1 MHQIAYNQN
10 GLQETG
16 GAYSAAELLAALTP
30 EDYQRLVGFARYR
43 LRTVVTARWLQRH
56 LADTDAEDLVAEAL
70 LKIQLGEQDSRLG
83 RRLKPENRATTASFL
98 VGVKGVINSDLSHLL
113 DSARNR
119 CEHLSIGEPE
129 TEPGAVNPP
138 DPTDPGRLLL
148 RRDLH
153 RVLFSQ
159 LYARAAEQPRLLAVI
174 KEWDQN
180 FLSDN
185 RIARDGHSRKIIYR
199 VRQLAREI
207 LRDLEAELSLVTN
220 EGREMLL

>member
-1 MHQIAYNQN
+1 MHKSPSRFQEVGRILRENEQLHRHVGCLEGQN
-10 GLQETG
+10 HRVSE
-16 GAYSAAELLAALTP
+16 E
-30 EDYQRLVGFARYR
+30 
-43 LRTVVTARWLQRH
+43 LRTTVLQLEWIATIAR
-56 LADTDAEDLVAEAL
+56 ED
-70 LKIQLGEQDSRLG
+70 
-83 RRLKPENRATTASFL
+83 
-98 VGVKGVINSDLSHLL
+98 
-113 DSARNR
+113 
-119 CEHLSIGEPE
+119 
-129 TEPGAVNPP
+129 
-138 DPTDPGRLLL
+138 RLLL